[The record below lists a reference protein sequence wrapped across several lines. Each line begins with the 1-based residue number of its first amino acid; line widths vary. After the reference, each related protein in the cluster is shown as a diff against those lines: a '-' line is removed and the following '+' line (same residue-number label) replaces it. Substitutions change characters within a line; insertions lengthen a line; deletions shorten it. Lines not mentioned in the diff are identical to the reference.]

1 MDVVRYERIF
11 LSLGAAL
18 LVIFLA
24 ALGYAA
30 VGMGMHLPGHAGNVD
45 PKTVRQTPPFDSPG
59 VTQVSPGRYEVV
71 LLGQAWAYTPNEIRV
86 PAGAE
91 VRFRATS
98 ADVVHGMMIEG
109 TRFNVMLIPGEI
121 TELVYRF
128 ETPGEHL
135 MICHEYCG
143 RGHHLMF
150 GKVIVE

>member
-18 LVIFLA
+18 LLIFLA

-30 VGMGMHLPGHAGNVD
+30 VGMGMHLPGRAGNVD

-59 VTQVSPGRYEVV
+59 VTQVAPGRYEVV

-86 PAGAE
+86 RAGAE
-91 VRFRATS
+91 VHFRATS
-98 ADVVHGMMIEG
+98 VDVVHGMMIEG

-150 GKVIVE
+150 GKVFVE

>member
-1 MDVVRYERIF
+1 MERSTRARCCRAPVRCWRSRARPWCSPASWKERDERTRRRRAPTADRHLVSHDALPGGARRHVGGQVPADARALAMGVVRYERIF

-71 LLGQAWAYTPNEIRV
+71 LLGQANRRV
-86 PAGAE
+86 
-91 VRFRATS
+91 
-98 ADVVHGMMIEG
+98 
-109 TRFNVMLIPGEI
+109 
-121 TELVYRF
+121 
-128 ETPGEHL
+128 
-135 MICHEYCG
+135 
-143 RGHHLMF
+143 
-150 GKVIVE
+150 